1 MILKVV
7 GIIIV
12 SAVLITTL
20 RRDLPSVSLLLA
32 LVAMIVVFETGR
44 EALTSVVSL
53 GQDIAKLSS
62 VSGKQLGSIL
72 KVLAVTVL
80 TKLTRDF
87 CKDAGC
93 AGLAGMTEI
102 VGNALAIIA
111 AAPLLEELL
120 KFISSI

>member
-7 GIIIV
+7 GIIVV

-32 LVAMIVVFETGR
+32 FVAMLVVFETGR
-44 EALTSVVSL
+44 EEFASVVSI

-62 VSGKQLGSIL
+62 VSGKQLGTVL

-80 TKLTRDF
+80 TKLTGDF

-93 AGLAGMTEI
+93 IGLAGMTEI
-102 VGNALAIIA
+102 IGNVLAIIA
-111 AAPLLEELL
+111 AVPLLEELL
-120 KFISSI
+120 RFISWI